1 MKARLSE
8 LFYSI
13 QGEGP
18 AIGRP
23 AIFVRMSSCNLNCV
37 GCDTPIRN
45 KIEEVEPIS
54 IINRILNY
62 KKTYPNARV
71 VITGGEPLLQPDALN
86 AILDGIPGIPVD
98 LETNGTIHD
107 YPELLKRFNVVVISP
122 KKNIFKTGKESS
134 AFLQT
139 WNDISKNGRNNIF
152 FKFVVGNLPWAW
164 SESEVRDV
172 IRLSG
177 SEPSRIWLMPAG
189 DNTTK
194 LDISGKN
201 CFKVAM
207 RLGCNYSDRLHIRCS
222 GK

>member
-139 WNDISKNGRNNIF
+139 WNDISKM
-152 FKFVVGNLPWAW
+152 VVITF
-164 SESEVRDV
+164 SSS
-172 IRLSG
+172 LS
-177 SEPSRIWLMPAG
+177 
-189 DNTTK
+189 
-194 LDISGKN
+194 
-201 CFKVAM
+201 
-207 RLGCNYSDRLHIRCS
+207 
-222 GK
+222 